1 MYKRRL
7 ENLWLRRVLRA
18 TTNRTKKE
26 KKREGFFQP
35 PPSHPLPFT
44 SLPLLFP
51 DTSSDLS
58 LSIIRH
64 LQIRHDTPVRNFY
77 RSTPF
82 CFGIFSFFFFFFY
95 RRDRYTNRLQF
106 YYLFTDSRGQMKKL
120 FDYLIVSFLFLSF
133 LFFCFL
139 IFFNPSNSLTTSPT
153 VINFV
158 VW

>member
-82 CFGIFSFFFFFFY
+82 CFGIFSFFFFSFIGAIDTPIVYNFI
-95 RRDRYTNRLQF
+95 T
-106 YYLFTDSRGQMKKL
+106 YLRIREVKWKNFS
-120 FDYLIVSFLFLSF
+120 IIWSF
-133 LFFCFL
+133 LFFSCLFFFFVFL
-139 IFFNPSNSLTTSPT
+139 FFLTPRTLSLQ
-153 VINFV
+153 VRL
-158 VW
+158 W